1 MHRHS
6 GHHSAHVRWS
16 IAKNPGLPLRY
27 SDLVNAVTI
36 CPVCFEH
43 CPRQLPKESG
53 AFQWSSQPVRD
64 LQIDC
69 IGFFFPREHSKYAVV
84 CVDTASGLT
93 RAFPV
98 TEQTRL
104 PPLGK
109 LVHGRDLA
117 EQTVMGG
124 SHAKDHSVRGW
135 GKNVEGLQHHLP

>member
-1 MHRHS
+1 MPGDS
-6 GHHSAHVRWS
+6 GTIHEVPTQGGMGKRISR
-16 IAKNPGLPLRY
+16 PLPLTEG
-27 SDLVNAVTI
+27 SPCAL
-36 CPVCFEH
+36 
-43 CPRQLPKESG
+43 
-53 AFQWSSQPVRD
+53 
-64 LQIDC
+64 
-69 IGFFFPREHSKYAVV
+69 V